1 MLGLGEYMMMQGVG
15 MSYLAS
21 AVLWF
26 LPVAYLL
33 LRWRSY
39 RENRPSDPQL
49 GLKTVLY
56 YFRSVGYQVMLAGLA
71 CAIFGLL
78 VAESR
83 DEMLRVGVALALSG
97 GIIYGSQAWLLL
109 RHTNTAEHPA
119 AAKLFCGFNL
129 ALVALVT
136 CIALVALLA
145 LIFAR
150 HTPLGSIRLC
160 LAVLVVYAPA
170 WAVQLTYLLRYSR
183 A

>member
-1 MLGLGEYMMMQGVG
+1 MLGLGEYMLMQGVG

-39 RENRPSDPQL
+39 RESRPADPQL

-56 YFRSVGYQVMLAGLA
+56 YFRSVGYQILLAGLA

-78 VAESR
+78 VSESR
-83 DEMLRVGVALALSG
+83 DEMLRVGVALLLAG
-97 GIIYGSQAWLLL
+97 GVIYGSQAWVLL
-109 RHTNTAEHPA
+109 RRTNTAEHPA

-129 ALVALVT
+129 TLVALVT
-136 CIALVALLA
+136 CVALVALLA

-150 HTPLGSIRLC
+150 YTPGGSIRLC
-160 LAVLVVYAPA
+160 LAVLLVYAPA
-170 WAVQLTYLLRYSR
+170 WAAQVTFLLQRSR